1 MQIRLPVLLAVGL
14 AWALPL
20 ASAQEWE
27 IESRLFRGTRDDG
40 KPLPEQAVI
49 VKSFSDPI
57 FLPAPPKSFAAEADL
72 AFIGAVRSELRG
84 VYKLSLVQHLSTG
97 RMTWDGQKDVLTEAI
112 VLDGAL
118 YPIVYRPKKK
128 DRYGLTL
135 QIEVSRHSG
144 LGTTITTTTVL
155 KRAVTPGPADGPK
168 LIDSAWGEGVP
179 ILNMELAVAYDDPIV
194 LGFPVNGHIYFL
206 SLKVREKPK
215 ATEANPPVRLWA
227 EGEGSLANDF
237 YVPSKPRRQVVPTY
251 PEACKQDLIEGTVT
265 VFVRTD
271 DTGNVQSVR
280 IWRKAHPELD
290 KSAVEALK
298 QWSFEP
304 RRIDL
309 KSVPAAFFM
318 AVDFRLPAASAAAEA
333 GEKKDAAEGK
343 KQAGR

>member
-1 MQIRLPVLLAVGL
+1 MKIRLSIIPFLGL
-14 AWALPL
+14 ALILPL
-20 ASAQEWE
+20 AAAQEWE
-27 IESRLFRGTRDDG
+27 IESRLFRGIRDDG
-40 KPLPEQAVI
+40 KPLPEQAVF

-57 FLPAPPKSFAAEADL
+57 FLPAPPNSFAAEADL
-72 AFIGAVRSELRG
+72 AFVSSVRTELRG
-84 VYKLSLVQHLSTG
+84 VYKLSHVQHLSTG
-97 RMTWDGQKDVLTEAI
+97 RMTWDGRKDVLTEAI

-128 DRYGLTL
+128 DRYGLAL

-144 LGTTITTTTVL
+144 LGITIPTTTVL
-155 KRAVTPGPADGPK
+155 KRVVKPGLADGPK

-179 ILNMELAVAYDDPIV
+179 ILNMELAVSFDDPVI

-206 SLKVREKPK
+206 SLQIRENPKP
-215 ATEANPPVRLWA
+215 AVAVPPVKNWA
-227 EGEGSLANDF
+227 EGEGPLANDF
-237 YVPSKPRRQVVPTY
+237 YVPSKPRRQVVPIY
-251 PEACKQDLIEGTVT
+251 PEACKQELIEGTVT

-271 DTGNVQSVR
+271 DAGNVQSVR
-280 IWRKAHPELD
+280 IWQKAHPDLD

-309 KSVPAAFFM
+309 KPVPAAFFM

-333 GEKKDAAEGK
+333 GEKRDAGEGK
-343 KQAGR
+343 KRVGR